1 MEDRYIVAQGH
12 SDKIR
17 HLKDKRLKKYLHVL
31 SSGWWVLVGK
41 YVDIEPILEEH
52 NLLKNSRRSSEKYV
66 TIAAATY
73 YTSDLNNLIHAV
85 IDTSIGKVIRDDRS
99 LLEYSERYT
108 VDTSIDDIDWLNSYG
123 VTVIKVTPLDNAIT
137 GVIIGSGGYRAR
149 LISRILPFKTKL
161 VVRKYIPGLEGDTL
175 NFPMDSSVEIDLD
188 RPPSI

>member
-1 MEDRYIVAQGH
+1 MRDRYIVAQGH

-41 YVDIEPILEEH
+41 YADVEHILNDH

-73 YTSDLNNLIHAV
+73 YTDEINNLIRAI

-108 VDTSIDDIDWLNSYG
+108 VDTSTDDIDG
-123 VTVIKVTPLDNAIT
+123 VTVIKVTPYDNAIT

-175 NFPMDSSVEIDLD
+175 NFAINLPV
-188 RPPSI
+188 

>member
-1 MEDRYIVAQGH
+1 MEDRYIVVQGH

-85 IDTSIGKVIRDDRS
+85 IDTSIGKVIRNNES

-108 VDTSIDDIDWLNSYG
+108 VDTSIDDIEWNTIYG
-123 VTVIKVTPLDNAIT
+123 GTVIKVTPLDNAIT

-149 LISRILPFKTKL
+149 LISRILPFKNKL
-161 VVRKYIPGLEGDTL
+161 VVKKYIPC
-175 NFPMDSSVEIDLD
+175 
-188 RPPSI
+188 

>member
-1 MEDRYIVAQGH
+1 MNNEKKDIRVKMEDRYIVVQGH

-161 VVRKYIPGLEGDTL
+161 VVRKYIPGLEG
-175 NFPMDSSVEIDLD
+175 IH
-188 RPPSI
+188 